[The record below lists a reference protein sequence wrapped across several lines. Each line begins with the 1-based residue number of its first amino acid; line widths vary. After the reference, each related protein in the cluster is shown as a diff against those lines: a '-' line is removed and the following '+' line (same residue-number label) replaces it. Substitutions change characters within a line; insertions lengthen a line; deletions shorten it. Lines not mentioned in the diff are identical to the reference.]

1 MSWDKVV
8 QKESSEDKKPKKV
21 LRPKEGETH
30 YMRVLDETPT
40 HFRQCFFKRGN
51 AGKGAFFPA
60 SKELLALVAKLNGE
74 AGNNK
79 ENKVSDKFVINVLV
93 YDAPVLD
100 EKGKDTG
107 KKADQVMVME
117 GGVKLFMPLRKMAE
131 SKQYGDLRGYNIE
144 LTRTGLV
151 DYSVIADR
159 QNSELEGA
167 HAKMAKEDVYDLEE
181 VINDVPPIEVQID
194 IAKGMTWADAWAKHK
209 PKDGDESKDDG
220 GEEEAIKSDGKKL
233 SADDFD
239 ILD

>member
-21 LRPKEGETH
+21 LRPKEGETF
-30 YMRVLDETPT
+30 YLRVLDETPT

-51 AGKGAFFPA
+51 AGKSAFFPA
-60 SKELLALVAKLNGE
+60 SKELLALVSKLNGE

-79 ENKVSDKFVINVLV
+79 ENKVSDKFAINVLV

-107 KKADQVMVME
+107 KKADQVMILE
-117 GGVKLFMPLRKMAE
+117 GGVKLFMPLRKLAE
-131 SKQYGDLRGYNIE
+131 GKQYGDLRNYNIE
-144 LTRTGLV
+144 ITRTGLV
-151 DYSVIADR
+151 DYAVMPDRAD
-159 QNSELEGA
+159 SELEPH
-167 HAKMAKEDVYDLEE
+167 HAKMAKEDVYDLDEH
-181 VINDVPPIEVQID
+181 VNDVPPIEVQID

-209 PKDGDESKDDG
+209 PKDGDEAKDDG

-233 SADDFD
+233 SADDFEQ
-239 ILD
+239 LG